1 MNFYRDRSVG
11 RKFVDL
17 DKNSWNIENRIEETT
32 AREKIRSARGCLPRS
47 SIGFNSSLK
56 LFQTRHRLLSCSSP
70 RRLSRPSSSSRVPSA
85 RDSRRS
91 TRVQSRSN
99 EPKMGEGGGKMKSY
113 AVLSTLIGGQR
124 ARFERD
130 LLIEEGEKKKK
141 RTIDRVAR
149 DINARKTGCAR
160 DSSTRGVRTLERSKG
175 GGRLFFLCNFVSRS
189 FLMFCN

>member
-1 MNFYRDRSVG
+1 MLVESSLILIRILGIS
-11 RKFVDL
+11 
-17 DKNSWNIENRIEETT
+17 RIESKKQQ
-32 AREKIRSARGCLPRS
+32 REKIRSARDCLPRS

-70 RRLSRPSSSSRVPSA
+70 RRLSRSFSSSHVPSA

-99 EPKMGEGGGKMKSY
+99 EPKMGEGGGEMKSY

-130 LLIEEGEKKKK
+130 LFIEKGGKK
-141 RTIDRVAR
+141 R
-149 DINARKTGCAR
+149 KK
-160 DSSTRGVRTLERSKG
+160 ERSIEW
-175 GGRLFFLCNFVSRS
+175 LAI
-189 FLMFCN
+189 

>member
-1 MNFYRDRSVG
+1 MNFYGDRSVG

-32 AREKIRSARGCLPRS
+32 AGEKIRSARDCLPRS

-99 EPKMGEGGGKMKSY
+99 EPKMGEGGGKMKNY

-130 LLIEEGEKKKK
+130 LLIEEGGKKEKKN
-141 RTIDRVAR
+141 DRSSGSR
-149 DINARKTGCAR
+149 YKCTKNRLCSRLEHSRSKNARTF
-160 DSSTRGVRTLERSKG
+160 ERRRPS
-175 GGRLFFLCNFVSRS
+175 LLP
-189 FLMFCN
+189 L

>member
-1 MNFYRDRSVG
+1 MLVESSLILIRILGIS
-11 RKFVDL
+11 
-17 DKNSWNIENRIEETT
+17 RIESKKQQ
-32 AREKIRSARGCLPRS
+32 REKIRSARDCLPRS

-99 EPKMGEGGGKMKSY
+99 EPKMGEGGGEMKNY

-130 LLIEEGEKKKK
+130 LFIEEGGKK
-141 RTIDRVAR
+141 R
-149 DINARKTGCAR
+149 KK
-160 DSSTRGVRTLERSKG
+160 ERSIEW
-175 GGRLFFLCNFVSRS
+175 LAI
-189 FLMFCN
+189 